1 MSNLDDSG
9 LDLEKLFLP
18 AWAQQSA
25 DVNKYADFSGYTESD
40 KPFGRGA
47 RRRGAPYGER
57 SPRLGGGRE
66 RSGGGWG
73 AGRPDRPERRE
84 GGANRPDRPF
94 RSQGSEGD
102 KGRGEGGGGGRRQR
116 SGGRRDFR
124 GPRRFEQRKPL
135 PPLPEVD
142 VQLVPEPIVVETLA
156 KQIRQSGRAY
166 PLFEIAHIILKRPER
181 LEVAY
186 SVIKKGNQVV
196 QPLFFCSMDRTLW
209 FSEEEA
215 MEHVLK
221 NHFDNF
227 YETRKVP
234 IEGPKGT
241 YTFVAQCGMSGE
253 VLGPPNLHD
262 YQNKICKI
270 HSEKFPHVPF
280 DVYKSRIKIVRDE
293 AVIEKWREEMSY
305 TLHYNCLQVPEPL
318 ELQDMSSLRE
328 HFRQT
333 HLASVIQN
341 VETVTLTL
349 SDVRKQPNHLISV
362 LYRRLLEEQK
372 RFPLK
377 LVMVLSQKF
386 AAHTLQFFKVNK
398 TVTHV
403 CVSRPHYLDMDT
415 TSVSENV
422 KNIMGYVVANPGC
435 KRADIY
441 KALVPGYTEAM
452 EASQQSAEAAAETA
466 LTDTPPEPAPAET
479 AEAPV
484 EGAEGAEAQSAE
496 TAPAPAAESVKQE
509 PAAPTL
515 PPEVLSALA
524 NLNADLHWLIQCG
537 HVIEYYKGNIEAAPK
552 KITPPSAKPKAKKKE
567 KETKTAEGKPAEAR
581 KAATPAETEAPA
593 TEVKAEET
601 PAETAPEASTPV
613 EEKAEES
620 PAKASAPAEEPEV
633 KAEETPAEAAPE
645 APTPVEEKAEEPP
658 AETSAPVGEAGESP
672 SPEADTAKDTQ

>member
-25 DVNKYADFSGYTESD
+25 DVNKYADFAGYADND
-40 KPFGRGA
+40 KVGGRGMKRRSAPFGDR
-47 RRRGAPYGER
+47 P
-57 SPRLGGGRE
+57 PRAGGRE
-66 RSGGGWG
+66 RSGGSGWG
-73 AGRPDRPERRE
+73 AGRPERPERKEGGPERRE
-84 GGANRPDRPF
+84 RPF
-94 RSQGSEGD
+94 RSSPQGSEG
-102 KGRGEGGGGGRRQR
+102 GRVRGEGAGGGRRQR
-116 SGGRRDFR
+116 PGGGAGGGAGRRDFR
-124 GPRRFEQRKPL
+124 GPRRDEPRRPL

-186 SVIKKGNQVV
+186 SVIKKGNQVA

-209 FSEEEA
+209 LSEEEA

-221 NHFDNF
+221 NHFANF
-227 YETRKVP
+227 YETQKVP

-270 HSEKFPHVPF
+270 HSEKFSHLPF

-293 AVIEKWREEMSY
+293 AVIEKWREEMSF

-333 HLASVIQN
+333 HLASVIQS
-341 VETVTLTL
+341 VETVTLSL
-349 SDVRKQPNHLISV
+349 NDVRKQPNHLISV

-422 KNIMGYVVANPGC
+422 KNIMGYVVAHPGC

-441 KALVPGYTEAM
+441 KALVPGYTEATA
-452 EASQQSAEAAAETA
+452 ASPQSAEAAAAAAVVT
-466 LTDTPPEPAPAET
+466 TTSPEPVPAPAET
-479 AEAPV
+479 VETPAETPV
-484 EGAEGAEAQSAE
+484 EGAAVQSAE
-496 TAPAPAAESVKQE
+496 AAPAPAAESVKQE
-509 PAAPTL
+509 PAALAL
-515 PPEVLSALA
+515 PPEVLAGLA

-552 KITPPSAKPKAKKKE
+552 KIMPPSAKPKAKKKE
-567 KETKTAEGKPAEAR
+567 TKAAEGKPAEAK

-593 TEVKAEET
+593 AEVEVKAEAAEVKAEET
-601 PAETAPEASTPV
+601 PAEVAPEVTAPV
-613 EEKAEES
+613 EEKTEEAPAE
-620 PAKASAPAEEPEV
+620 ASAPVEVAEE
-633 KAEETPAEAAPE
+633 APAEVTA
-645 APTPVEEKAEEPP
+645 PVEETEE
-658 AETSAPVGEAGESP
+658 
-672 SPEADTAKDTQ
+672 SPEADTTKNPQ

>member
-25 DVNKYADFSGYTESD
+25 DVNKYADFAGYADND
-40 KPFGRGA
+40 KVGGRGMKRRSAPFGDR
-47 RRRGAPYGER
+47 P
-57 SPRLGGGRE
+57 PRAGGRE
-66 RSGGGWG
+66 RSGGSGWG
-73 AGRPDRPERRE
+73 AGRPERPERKEGGPERRE
-84 GGANRPDRPF
+84 RPF
-94 RSQGSEGD
+94 RSSPQGSEGG
-102 KGRGEGGGGGRRQR
+102 KGRGEGAGGGRRQR
-116 SGGRRDFR
+116 PGGGAGAGAGAGRRDFR
-124 GPRRFEQRKPL
+124 GPRRDEPRKPL

-156 KQIRQSGRAY
+156 RQIRQSGRAY

-186 SVIKKGNQVV
+186 SVIKKGNQVA

-209 FSEEEA
+209 LSEEEA

-221 NHFDNF
+221 NHFANF
-227 YETRKVP
+227 YETQKVP

-270 HSEKFPHVPF
+270 NSEKFSHLPF

-293 AVIEKWREEMSY
+293 AVIEKWREEMSF

-333 HLASVIQN
+333 HLASVIQS
-341 VETVTLTL
+341 VETVTLSL
-349 SDVRKQPNHLISV
+349 NDVRKQPNHLISV
-362 LYRRLLEEQK
+362 MYRRLLEEQK

-422 KNIMGYVVANPGC
+422 KNIMGYVVAHPGC

-441 KALVPGYTEAM
+441 KALVPGYTEAT
-452 EASQQSAEAAAETA
+452 AANPQSAEAAAAASAVT
-466 LTDTPPEPAPAET
+466 TTPPEPVPAPAET
-479 AEAPV
+479 AETPV
-484 EGAEGAEAQSAE
+484 EGAAVQSAE
-496 TAPAPAAESVKQE
+496 AAPAAESVKQE
-509 PAAPTL
+509 PAAPAL
-515 PPEVLSALA
+515 PPEVLAGLA

-552 KITPPSAKPKAKKKE
+552 KIMPPSAKPKAKKKE
-567 KETKTAEGKPAEAR
+567 AKAAEGKPAEAK
-581 KAATPAETEAPA
+581 KAATPAEAEAPA
-593 TEVKAEET
+593 AE
-601 PAETAPEASTPV
+601 A
-613 EEKAEES
+613 
-620 PAKASAPAEEPEV
+620 EV
-633 KAEETPAEAAPE
+633 KAEETPAEAAP
-645 APTPVEEKAEEPP
+645 AVEEKTEEAP
-658 AETSAPVGEAGESP
+658 AETPAPVEVAEE
-672 SPEADTAKDTQ
+672 SPEAETTKDPQ

>member
-25 DVNKYADFSGYTESD
+25 DVNKYADFAGYADND
-40 KPFGRGA
+40 KVGGRGMKRRSAPFGDR
-47 RRRGAPYGER
+47 P
-57 SPRLGGGRE
+57 PRAGGRE
-66 RSGGGWG
+66 RSGGSGWG
-73 AGRPDRPERRE
+73 AGRPERPERKEGGPERRE
-84 GGANRPDRPF
+84 RPF
-94 RSQGSEGD
+94 RSSPQGSEG
-102 KGRGEGGGGGRRQR
+102 GRVRGEGAGGGRRQR
-116 SGGRRDFR
+116 PGGGAGGGAGRRDFR
-124 GPRRFEQRKPL
+124 GPRRDEPRRPL

-156 KQIRQSGRAY
+156 RQIRQSGRAY

-186 SVIKKGNQVV
+186 SVIKKGNQVA

-209 FSEEEA
+209 LSEEEA

-221 NHFDNF
+221 NHFANF
-227 YETRKVP
+227 YETQKVP

-270 HSEKFPHVPF
+270 HSEKFSHLPF

-293 AVIEKWREEMSY
+293 AVIEKWREEMSF

-333 HLASVIQN
+333 HLASVIQS
-341 VETVTLTL
+341 VETVTLSL
-349 SDVRKQPNHLISV
+349 NDVRKQPNHLISV

-422 KNIMGYVVANPGC
+422 KNIMGYVVAHPGC

-441 KALVPGYTEAM
+441 KALVPGYTEATA
-452 EASQQSAEAAAETA
+452 ASPQSAEVAAAVAAVT
-466 LTDTPPEPAPAET
+466 TTPPEPVPAPAET
-479 AEAPV
+479 VETPV
-484 EGAEGAEAQSAE
+484 EGTVQSAE
-496 TAPAPAAESVKQE
+496 AAPAAESVKQE
-509 PAAPTL
+509 PAAPAL
-515 PPEVLSALA
+515 PPEVLAGLA

-552 KITPPSAKPKAKKKE
+552 KIMPPSAKPKAKKKE
-567 KETKTAEGKPAEAR
+567 AKAAEGKPAEAK
-581 KAATPAETEAPA
+581 KAATPTEAEAPA
-593 TEVKAEET
+593 AEV
-601 PAETAPEASTPV
+601 
-613 EEKAEES
+613 
-620 PAKASAPAEEPEV
+620 EV
-633 KAEETPAEAAPE
+633 KAEETPAEAAPAVEEKTEE
-645 APTPVEEKAEEPP
+645 APAETPAPVEEAE
-658 AETSAPVGEAGESP
+658 ESP
-672 SPEADTAKDTQ
+672 SPEADTAKDPQ

>member
-25 DVNKYADFSGYTESD
+25 DVNKYADFSGYADND
-40 KPFGRGA
+40 KVGGRGM
-47 RRRGAPYGER
+47 RRRSTPFGER
-57 SPRLGGGRE
+57 SPRPGGRE
-66 RSGGGWG
+66 RSGGSGWG
-73 AGRPDRPERRE
+73 AGRSERPERKE
-84 GGANRPDRPF
+84 GGPDRRDRPF
-94 RSQGSEGD
+94 RSSPQGSEGG
-102 KGRGEGGGGGRRQR
+102 KGRGEGAGGGRRPR
-116 SGGRRDFR
+116 PGGGGASGGAGRRDFR
-124 GPRRFEQRKPL
+124 GPRRDEPRRPL

-156 KQIRQSGRAY
+156 RQIRQSGRAY

-186 SVIKKGNQVV
+186 TVIKKGNQVA

-221 NHFDNF
+221 NHFANF
-227 YETRKVP
+227 YETQKVP
-234 IEGPKGT
+234 IEGPTGT

-270 HSEKFPHVPF
+270 HSEKFSHLPF

-293 AVIEKWREEMSY
+293 AVIEKWREEMSF

-333 HLASVIQN
+333 HLASVIQS
-341 VETVTLTL
+341 VETVTLSL
-349 SDVRKQPNHLISV
+349 NDVRKQPNHLISV

-422 KNIMGYVVANPGC
+422 KNIMGYVVAHPGC

-441 KALVPGYTEAM
+441 KALVPGYTEAT
-452 EASQQSAEAAAETA
+452 AVSPQSAEAAAAAAAVTA
-466 LTDTPPEPAPAET
+466 TPPEPVPAPAET
-479 AEAPV
+479 VETPV
-484 EGAEGAEAQSAE
+484 EGTVQSAE
-496 TAPAPAAESVKQE
+496 AAPAAESVKQE
-509 PAAPTL
+509 PAAPAL
-515 PPEVLSALA
+515 PPEVLAGLT

-552 KITPPSAKPKAKKKE
+552 KIMPPSAKPKAKKKE
-567 KETKTAEGKPAEAR
+567 VKAAEGKPAEAR
-581 KAATPAETEAPA
+581 KAATPAETD
-593 TEVKAEET
+593 
-601 PAETAPEASTPV
+601 APEA
-613 EEKAEES
+613 
-620 PAKASAPAEEPEV
+620 EV
-633 KAEETPAEAAPE
+633 KAEETPAEA
-645 APTPVEEKAEEPP
+645 TPDVTASVEEKTEEAP
-658 AETSAPVGEAGESP
+658 AEVSAPVEAAEES
-672 SPEADTAKDTQ
+672 SEADATRDPQ

>member
-25 DVNKYADFSGYTESD
+25 DVNKYADFSGYADND
-40 KPFGRGA
+40 KFGGRGV
-47 RRRGAPYGER
+47 RRRSAPFGER
-57 SPRLGGGRE
+57 SPRPAGGRE
-66 RSGGGWG
+66 RSGGSGWG
-73 AGRPDRPERRE
+73 AGRPDRPERKE
-84 GGANRPDRPF
+84 GGSSRPDRPF
-94 RSQGSEGD
+94 RSSPQGSEGGR
-102 KGRGEGGGGGRRQR
+102 GRGEGAGGGRRPR
-116 SGGRRDFR
+116 PGGGGASGGGGRRDFR
-124 GPRRFEQRKPL
+124 GPRRDEPRRPL

-186 SVIKKGNQVV
+186 TVIKKGNQVA

-221 NHFDNF
+221 NHFANF
-227 YETRKVP
+227 YETQKVP
-234 IEGPKGT
+234 IDGPKGT

-270 HSEKFPHVPF
+270 HSEKFPHLPF

-293 AVIEKWREEMSY
+293 AVIEKWKEEMSF

-333 HLASVIQN
+333 HLASVVQS
-341 VETVTLTL
+341 VETVTLSL
-349 SDVRKQPNHLISV
+349 NDVRKQPNHLISV

-398 TVTHV
+398 SVTHV

-422 KNIMGYVVANPGC
+422 KNIMGYVVAHPGC

-441 KALVPGYTEAM
+441 KALVPGYTEATA
-452 EASQQSAEAAAETA
+452 ASPQSAEAAAA
-466 LTDTPPEPAPAET
+466 AAAVRATPPVPAPAET
-479 AEAPV
+479 VEAPV
-484 EGAEGAEAQSAE
+484 EGAVQSAE
-496 TAPAPAAESVKQE
+496 TTPAPVAESVKQE
-509 PAAPTL
+509 PAAPAL
-515 PPEVLSALA
+515 PPEVLSVLA

-552 KITPPSAKPKAKKKE
+552 KIMPPTAKPKAKKKE
-567 KETKTAEGKPAEAR
+567 TKAEGKPAEPK
-581 KAATPAETEAPA
+581 KATTPAGTEAPA
-593 TEVKAEET
+593 AEAEV
-601 PAETAPEASTPV
+601 
-613 EEKAEES
+613 KAEES
-620 PAKASAPAEEPEV
+620 PAEVAPEVSAPVEE
-633 KAEETPAEAAPE
+633 KTEAAPE
-645 APTPVEEKAEEPP
+645 
-658 AETSAPVGEAGESP
+658 ETSAPVEEAEESP
-672 SPEADTAKDTQ
+672 SPETDTAKDPQ

>member
-25 DVNKYADFSGYTESD
+25 DVNKYADFSGYVDND
-40 KPFGRGA
+40 KFGGRGV
-47 RRRGAPYGER
+47 RRRSAPFGER
-57 SPRLGGGRE
+57 SPRPAGGRE
-66 RSGGGWG
+66 RSGGSRWG
-73 AGRPDRPERRE
+73 AGRPDRPERKE
-84 GGANRPDRPF
+84 GGASRPDRPF
-94 RSQGSEGD
+94 RSSPQGSEGGR
-102 KGRGEGGGGGRRQR
+102 GRGEGAGGGRRPR
-116 SGGRRDFR
+116 PGGGGASGGGGRRDFR
-124 GPRRFEQRKPL
+124 GPRRDEPRRPL

-186 SVIKKGNQVV
+186 TVIKKGNQVA

-221 NHFDNF
+221 NHFANF
-227 YETRKVP
+227 YETQKVP
-234 IEGPKGT
+234 IDGPKGT

-270 HSEKFPHVPF
+270 HSEKFPHLPF

-293 AVIEKWREEMSY
+293 AVIEKWKEEMSF

-333 HLASVIQN
+333 HLASVVQS
-341 VETVTLTL
+341 VETVTLSL
-349 SDVRKQPNHLISV
+349 NDVRKQPNHLISV

-398 TVTHV
+398 SVTHV

-422 KNIMGYVVANPGC
+422 KNIMGYVVAHPGC

-441 KALVPGYTEAM
+441 KALVPGYTEATA
-452 EASQQSAEAAAETA
+452 ASPQSAEAAAA
-466 LTDTPPEPAPAET
+466 AAAVRATPPVPAPAET
-479 AEAPV
+479 VEAPV
-484 EGAEGAEAQSAE
+484 EGAVQSAE
-496 TAPAPAAESVKQE
+496 TTPAPVAESVKQE
-509 PAAPTL
+509 PAAPAL
-515 PPEVLSALA
+515 PPEVLSVLA

-552 KITPPSAKPKAKKKE
+552 KIMPPTAKPKAKKKE
-567 KETKTAEGKPAEAR
+567 TKAEGKPAEPK
-581 KAATPAETEAPA
+581 KATTPAGTEAPA
-593 TEVKAEET
+593 AEAEV
-601 PAETAPEASTPV
+601 
-613 EEKAEES
+613 KAEES
-620 PAKASAPAEEPEV
+620 PAEVAPEVSAPVEE
-633 KAEETPAEAAPE
+633 KTEAAPE
-645 APTPVEEKAEEPP
+645 
-658 AETSAPVGEAGESP
+658 ETSAPVEEAEESP
-672 SPEADTAKDTQ
+672 SPETDTAKDPQ

>member
-25 DVNKYADFSGYTESD
+25 DVNKYADFSGYADND
-40 KPFGRGA
+40 KFGGRGV
-47 RRRGAPYGER
+47 RRRSAPFGER
-57 SPRLGGGRE
+57 SPRPAGGRE
-66 RSGGGWG
+66 RSGGSRWG
-73 AGRPDRPERRE
+73 AGRPDRPERKE
-84 GGANRPDRPF
+84 GGASRPDRPF
-94 RSQGSEGD
+94 RSSPQGSEGGR
-102 KGRGEGGGGGRRQR
+102 GRGEGAGGGRRPR
-116 SGGRRDFR
+116 PGGGGASGGGGRRDFR
-124 GPRRFEQRKPL
+124 GPRRDEPRRPL

-186 SVIKKGNQVV
+186 TVIKKGNQVA

-221 NHFDNF
+221 NHFANF
-227 YETRKVP
+227 YETQKVP
-234 IEGPKGT
+234 IDGPKGT

-270 HSEKFPHVPF
+270 HSEKFPHLPF

-293 AVIEKWREEMSY
+293 AVIEKWKEEMSF

-333 HLASVIQN
+333 HLASVVQS
-341 VETVTLTL
+341 VETVTLSL
-349 SDVRKQPNHLISV
+349 NDVRKQPNHLISV

-398 TVTHV
+398 SVTHV

-422 KNIMGYVVANPGC
+422 KNIMGYVVAHPGC

-441 KALVPGYTEAM
+441 KALVPGYTEATA
-452 EASQQSAEAAAETA
+452 ASPQSAEAAAA
-466 LTDTPPEPAPAET
+466 AAAVRATPPVPAPAET
-479 AEAPV
+479 VEAPV
-484 EGAEGAEAQSAE
+484 EGAVQSAE
-496 TAPAPAAESVKQE
+496 TTPAPVAESVKQE
-509 PAAPTL
+509 PAAPAL
-515 PPEVLSALA
+515 PPEVLAGLA

-552 KITPPSAKPKAKKKE
+552 KIMPPTAKPKAKKKE
-567 KETKTAEGKPAEAR
+567 TKAEGKPAEPK
-581 KAATPAETEAPA
+581 KATTPAGTEAPA
-593 TEVKAEET
+593 AEAEV
-601 PAETAPEASTPV
+601 
-613 EEKAEES
+613 KAEES
-620 PAKASAPAEEPEV
+620 PAEVAPEVSAPVEE
-633 KAEETPAEAAPE
+633 KTEAAPE
-645 APTPVEEKAEEPP
+645 
-658 AETSAPVGEAGESP
+658 ETSAPVEVAEE
-672 SPEADTAKDTQ
+672 SPEAETTKDTQ

>member
-25 DVNKYADFSGYTESD
+25 DVNKYADFAGYADND
-40 KPFGRGA
+40 KVGGRGMKRRSAPFGDR
-47 RRRGAPYGER
+47 P
-57 SPRLGGGRE
+57 PRAGGRE
-66 RSGGGWG
+66 RSGGSGWG
-73 AGRPDRPERRE
+73 AGRPERPERKEGGPERRE
-84 GGANRPDRPF
+84 RPF
-94 RSQGSEGD
+94 RSSPQGSEGGR
-102 KGRGEGGGGGRRQR
+102 GRGEGAGGGRRQR
-116 SGGRRDFR
+116 PGGGAGGGAGRRDFR
-124 GPRRFEQRKPL
+124 GPRRDEPRRPL

-186 SVIKKGNQVV
+186 SVIKKGNQVA

-221 NHFDNF
+221 NHFANF
-227 YETRKVP
+227 YETQKVP

-270 HSEKFPHVPF
+270 HSEKFSHLPF

-293 AVIEKWREEMSY
+293 AVIEKWREEMSF

-333 HLASVIQN
+333 HLASVIQS
-341 VETVTLTL
+341 VETVTLSL
-349 SDVRKQPNHLISV
+349 NDVRKQPNHLISV

-422 KNIMGYVVANPGC
+422 KNIMGYVVAHPGC

-441 KALVPGYTEAM
+441 KALVPGYTEATA
-452 EASQQSAEAAAETA
+452 ASPQSAEAAAAVVTA
-466 LTDTPPEPAPAET
+466 TPPEPVPAPAET
-479 AEAPV
+479 VEAPV
-484 EGAEGAEAQSAE
+484 EGTVQSAE
-496 TAPAPAAESVKQE
+496 AAPAEESVKQE
-509 PAAPTL
+509 PAAPAL
-515 PPEVLSALA
+515 PPEVLAGLA

-552 KITPPSAKPKAKKKE
+552 KIMPPSAKPKAKKKE
-567 KETKTAEGKPAEAR
+567 AKAAEGKPAEAK

-593 TEVKAEET
+593 AEV
-601 PAETAPEASTPV
+601 
-613 EEKAEES
+613 
-620 PAKASAPAEEPEV
+620 EV
-633 KAEETPAEAAPE
+633 KAEETPAEAAPAVEEKTEE
-645 APTPVEEKAEEPP
+645 APAETPAPVEEAE
-658 AETSAPVGEAGESP
+658 ESP
-672 SPEADTAKDTQ
+672 SPEADTAKDPQ